1 MSTKKAQN
9 ILVEYLKGLN
19 VFGVPAEQFFI
30 DSGSESGMTM
40 NNEIPHQVRDD
51 KGLWIA
57 TATSCLAMTY
67 IKKSREKNLCSF
79 IYSNCGIRSGMKS
92 RYL

>member
-1 MSTKKAQN
+1 M
-9 ILVEYLKGLN
+9 
-19 VFGVPAEQFFI
+19 PAAQFFI

-57 TATSCLAMTY
+57 TATSCLAMTN
-67 IKKSREKNLCSF
+67 IKKRAEKKISALLY
-79 IYSNCGIRSGMKS
+79 ILIVV
-92 RYL
+92 LEVV

>member
-19 VFGVPAEQFFI
+19 VFGVPAAQIFNRFRI
-30 DSGSESGMTM
+30 KFRMTT

-57 TATSCLAMTY
+57 TATSCLAMTD
-67 IKKSREKNLCSF
+67 IKKEQRK
-79 IYSNCGIRSGMKS
+79 KS
-92 RYL
+92 LLFYIF